1 MCTGSVAGRSQ
12 AIIAVV
18 PRRVFQPALAPP
30 PDLAGPSLYF
40 AVRRS
45 EVLLAANGGTVAVPS
60 LEAPSALGVAV
71 EAEHFLGTLDGIGCV
86 ALALEDGVEAPDGME
101 FHPLRPLWT
110 LVGEDLFALAGR
122 AVQIVEWDRT
132 HRYCGGCGTQTEPA
146 EGERARRC
154 PACGLTA
161 FPRVAP
167 AVIVR
172 ITRDDEILLAHGR
185 RFPAAFY
192 SVLAGFV
199 DPGES
204 LEECVAREVREEV
217 GIDVRNLRYFGSQPW
232 PFPHSL
238 MVGFT
243 AEYAGGEL
251 EVDPTEIVEA
261 RWFRRHE
268 LPQIPPSLSIARR
281 LIDSWIAEVDAR
293 DQASPRARP

>member
-1 MCTGSVAGRSQ
+1 VASRT
-12 AIIAVV
+12 
-18 PRRVFQPALAPP
+18 FEPALAPP
-30 PDLAGPSLYF
+30 AALAGPCLYF
-40 AVRRS
+40 AVRGS
-45 EVLLAANGGTVAVPS
+45 ELLLEEGDEAAALPS
-60 LEAPSALGVAV
+60 LESPAALRLGV
-71 EAEHFLGTLDGIGCV
+71 EAEHFLGTLDGVGCV
-86 ALALEDGVEAPDGME
+86 ALALADTAEAPNGMA

-110 LVGEDLFALAGR
+110 LVGEELFALAGR

-132 HRYCGGCGTQTEPA
+132 HRYCGRCGTPTEPA
-146 EGERARRC
+146 PGERAKRC

-172 ITRDDEILLAHGR
+172 ITRGDEILLAHGR

-217 GIDVRNLRYFGSQPW
+217 GIEVRSLRYFGSQPW

-251 EVDPTEIVEA
+251 RVDPGEIVEA
-261 RWFRRHE
+261 RWFRRDA
-268 LPQIPPSLSIARR
+268 LPRIPPSLSIARR
-281 LIDSWIAEVDAR
+281 LIDSWIAEVDG
-293 DQASPRARP
+293 DQASPRASA